1 MMTLKKYMPDD
12 IDKKI
17 VAELQK
23 DGRTSYKVIAKKLNL
38 SDGTIRLRTAKM
50 IKNNFLKISAS
61 VNPFFYEHSI
71 TALIGMN
78 LEKRDHKK
86 IMQKIARIKGV
97 KSVTNSTGRYDLLVE
112 VFFHSRE
119 ELRLFLMENITKV
132 GGIMFSETYVYLEAI
147 NKWVEFF

>member
-1 MMTLKKYMPDD
+1 MKNLSAKKYTPDN

-50 IKNNFLKISAS
+50 IENNFLKISAS
-61 VNPFFYEHSI
+61 MNPFFYEHSI

-86 IMQKIARIKGV
+86 IMQKIALLKGV
-97 KSVTNSTGRYDLLVE
+97 KSVTNSTGAMI
-112 VFFHSRE
+112 FWQKSF
-119 ELRLFLMENITKV
+119 RLYCYAE
-132 GGIMFSETYVYLEAI
+132 GS
-147 NKWVEFF
+147 